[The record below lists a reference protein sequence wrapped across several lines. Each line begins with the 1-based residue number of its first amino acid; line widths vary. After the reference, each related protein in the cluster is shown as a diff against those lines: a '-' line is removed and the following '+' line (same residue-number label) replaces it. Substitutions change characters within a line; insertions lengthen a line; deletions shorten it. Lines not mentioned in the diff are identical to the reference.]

1 MKYDTDA
8 APDWYATPEGG
19 LRYWD
24 GRKWTQHYVP
34 PPSQAHANKSYSSA
48 QWAIIVVLLI
58 ILAIPVV
65 MMGVLGAVL
74 GNTESGEPTPQP
86 SVTQEQTLSAVADIS
101 VGEVRDLGHGNSA
114 VTLTVI
120 NSDSQ
125 AMDHTVSV
133 IATNQGVS
141 PQARA
146 ATRETNDVQLS
157 DVAPGATA
165 QVDVVS
171 TEGDPALRVFTVGY
185 SSKSPRD

>member
-74 GNTESGEPTPQP
+74 GNTDSGGTN
-86 SVTQEQTLSAVADIS
+86 SNTQQQTLSPLDDLTASD
-101 VGEVRDLGHGNSA
+101 VRDLGYGNSA
-114 VTLTVI
+114 VTLTVT
-120 NSDSQ
+120 NSS
-125 AMDHTVSV
+125 AESMDYTFTL
-133 IATNQGVS
+133 IATDEGVS
-141 PQARA
+141 DQARA
-146 ATRETNDVQLS
+146 ATRETIEVEMS
-157 DVAPGATA
+157 DVPPGATA

-171 TEGDPALRVFTVGY
+171 TEGDPALREFKIGNCTKQP
-185 SSKSPRD
+185 SE